1 MANGA
6 IIIDARSAL
15 LQICDVK
22 IEDFAGSIAWQL
34 DRVSPIS
41 THTAGFSSD
50 VFVLNTWHGTL
61 TVNLQLGSASDNWLE
76 QCSAA
81 FAGLRQPWSISAS
94 REGEALFN
102 TIISGPTT
110 EPAIIM
116 ALDTQPTR
124 SWVIGLSLKKPPKA
138 GTFIVKTALTKA
150 EVQAYVP

>member
-1 MANGA
+1 MIEIGTQPPTFSTRCQHGCLRFR
-6 IIIDARSAL
+6 DAHLRCL
-15 LQICDVK
+15 
-22 IEDFAGSIAWQL
+22 
-34 DRVSPIS
+34 
-41 THTAGFSSD
+41 
-50 VFVLNTWHGTL
+50 TL